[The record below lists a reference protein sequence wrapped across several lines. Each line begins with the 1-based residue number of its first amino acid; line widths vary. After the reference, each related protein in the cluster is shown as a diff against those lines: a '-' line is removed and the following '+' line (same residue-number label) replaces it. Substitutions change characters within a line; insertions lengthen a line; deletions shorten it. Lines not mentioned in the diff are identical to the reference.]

1 MTGKYSMRNQKWKCP
16 EFLIKNNYLT
26 PDEYVNEEVTAEY
39 TLPVSGNFFQWTHLD
54 ISTLS
59 VFISYHT
66 NGQPLKYNHVAA
78 CYSSHIQG
86 SLWLNYLLLNS
97 YLSI

>member
-39 TLPVSGNFFQWTHLD
+39 TLPVSGNFFQ
-54 ISTLS
+54 
-59 VFISYHT
+59 
-66 NGQPLKYNHVAA
+66 
-78 CYSSHIQG
+78 
-86 SLWLNYLLLNS
+86 
-97 YLSI
+97 